1 MRQKAFLRC
10 ICSLHLNGENRDLK
24 EKAMVTSGVRP
35 GCPGHCSGYGSNCH
49 NGGKCVEKQ
58 SGYFCDCTSSPYEG
72 PFCQK
77 EISGL
82 FDSGTSVTYMLQ
94 EPYPVTKNTSLSSSG
109 IYKDT
114 AASKKIITLS
124 FMTAQAP
131 SILLYLNSS
140 FQNFLAIL
148 LSRN

>member
-1 MRQKAFLRC
+1 MSRYYSYPEKLTKC
-10 ICSLHLNGENRDLK
+10 LNICYI
-24 EKAMVTSGVRP
+24 V
-35 GCPGHCSGYGSNCH
+35 
-49 NGGKCVEKQ
+49 
-58 SGYFCDCTSSPYEG
+58 FCFT
-72 PFCQK
+72 

-148 LSRN
+148 LSRNGKCWWHKGRRLVLPGRTVHDLQYPPETYTWADSE